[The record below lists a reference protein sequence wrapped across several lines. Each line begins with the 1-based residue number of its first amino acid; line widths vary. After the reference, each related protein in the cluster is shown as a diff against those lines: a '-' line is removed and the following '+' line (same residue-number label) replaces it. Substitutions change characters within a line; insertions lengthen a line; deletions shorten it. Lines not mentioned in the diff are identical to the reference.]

1 MLADRDNG
9 IPLYSSS
16 AAGLILSPYA
26 NRATPVMSVSSGD
39 EISVDTGVLEEQLP
53 QSIEGIFVVAGA
65 GCAANG
71 HGRCFDKDYARTIH
85 RLFLQYVGKSA
96 GLDEFN
102 FPLLQLDRADWS
114 APFSAPFSLS
124 GAHPYIPS
132 DEA

>member
-71 HGRCFDKDYARTIH
+71 HGRCFDKDYARTIN
-85 RLFLQYVGKSA
+85 RLFLQYVGK
-96 GLDEFN
+96 
-102 FPLLQLDRADWS
+102 
-114 APFSAPFSLS
+114 
-124 GAHPYIPS
+124 
-132 DEA
+132 